1 MKMVSLV
8 SEQYFAGDMMHRVLF
23 FSPIDKVGKA
33 ALLNLIPVLQLTF
46 IGTNLTD
53 RSELRELF
61 HTLQRRKAMHIGQQE
76 TEQTGSI
83 HTLANRAG
91 LWPVVKTLNKQLLL
105 LKNSLK
111 ERKFLDPLIGVD
123 TELLLIE

>member
-1 MKMVSLV
+1 
-8 SEQYFAGDMMHRVLF
+8 
-23 FSPIDKVGKA
+23 
-33 ALLNLIPVLQLTF
+33 
-46 IGTNLTD
+46 
-53 RSELRELF
+53 
-61 HTLQRRKAMHIGQQE
+61 MHIGQQE
-76 TEQTGSI
+76 TEQTESI

-111 ERKFLDPLIGVD
+111 ERIFQDPLIGVD